1 PSVILKAWTSRGNT
15 SNKAVLQFDKSLQ
28 SIRSNYL
35 NSMFFFAALVQFLC
49 MSRPVG
55 SAKLK
60 LPDSTSNNQLAG
72 SKHDDFD
79 QIVKATPRFRR
90 SITGAVENTGCYSYL
105 NQKNGCAYANPT
117 NNCARKM
124 SSIAV
129 RLFAMSPQASN
140 SSDTNQSSASTE
152 KTLSK
157 RSENQTSWA
166 PAPMNT
172 TSLLATLNSSVASNS
187 SSTTSGSKSH
197 VYISSSFQHK
207 AQKNKVAHYLCMS
220 FCLAFLPPSLAKIC
234 GDYDGE
240 EQMGVCLWSGPSS
253 DSQYGNESGWV
264 SSDIKRNCHKEVI
277 LQRTG
282 SASPLI
288 VARVLEGCNFNT
300 ADLSIGC
307 SQIYVTKKVFMA
319 LNPNPSELEQGAL
332 QDPITWDFV
341 IVEDFPWDLEVRILA
356 CSYIALE
363 TPFASHQSF
372 LEGHHEHLTRFSSLA
387 GKMREAGQA
396 KVAVTCYSVTNFKNP
411 LANDCT
417 DNIILAMLRWPSELP
432 GGAPRTFNTLLKPC
446 GKDARSRR
454 GESSR
459 CVIFGDK
466 L

>member
-1 PSVILKAWTSRGNT
+1 PISV
-15 SNKAVLQFDKSLQ
+15 
-28 SIRSNYL
+28 
-35 NSMFFFAALVQFLC
+35 LVATRRF
-49 MSRPVG
+49 RETKV
-55 SAKLK
+55 A
-60 LPDSTSNNQLAG
+60 DSTSNNQLAG

-79 QIVKATPRFRR
+79 QILPQ
-90 SITGAVENTGCYSYL
+90 S
-105 NQKNGCAYANPT
+105 KNGCAYANPT

-172 TSLLATLNSSVASNS
+172 TSLLATLNSSVTSNS
-187 SSTTSGSKSH
+187 SSTTSGSKS
-197 VYISSSFQHK
+197 I
-207 AQKNKVAHYLCMS
+207 
-220 FCLAFLPPSLAKIC
+220 PPSEISESNIC

-277 LQRTG
+277 LQ
-282 SASPLI
+282 L
-288 VARVLEGCNFNT
+288 ARVLEGCNFNT

-341 IVEDFPWDLEVRILA
+341 IVEDFPCDLEVGILA
-356 CSYIALE
+356 RR
-363 TPFASHQSF
+363 SF
-372 LEGHHEHLTRFSSLA
+372 IGH
-387 GKMREAGQA
+387 
-396 KVAVTCYSVTNFKNP
+396 
-411 LANDCT
+411 
-417 DNIILAMLRWPSELP
+417 LP
-432 GGAPRTFNTLLKPC
+432 RAFNTLLKPC
-446 GKDARSRR
+446 GKDARSRP

-459 CVIFGDK
+459 YVIFGDK

>member
-1 PSVILKAWTSRGNT
+1 
-15 SNKAVLQFDKSLQ
+15 
-28 SIRSNYL
+28 
-35 NSMFFFAALVQFLC
+35 

-187 SSTTSGSKSH
+187 SSTTSGSKS
-197 VYISSSFQHK
+197 I
-207 AQKNKVAHYLCMS
+207 
-220 FCLAFLPPSLAKIC
+220 PPSELSESNIC

>member
-187 SSTTSGSKSH
+187 SSTTSGSKS
-197 VYISSSFQHK
+197 I
-207 AQKNKVAHYLCMS
+207 
-220 FCLAFLPPSLAKIC
+220 PPSELSESNIC

-264 SSDIKRNCHKEVI
+264 SSI

-332 QDPITWDFV
+332 QDPITWDLELFFDFSCIRSYQYFV
-341 IVEDFPWDLEVRILA
+341 AIPEETFSILQCDSGGFSLGFGSQNPCVSDTESFPGALYYLVG
-356 CSYIALE
+356 SYIALE

-372 LEGHHEHLTRFSSLA
+372 LEGHHEHLTRF
-387 GKMREAGQA
+387 
-396 KVAVTCYSVTNFKNP
+396 
-411 LANDCT
+411 
-417 DNIILAMLRWPSELP
+417 
-432 GGAPRTFNTLLKPC
+432 
-446 GKDARSRR
+446 
-454 GESSR
+454 
-459 CVIFGDK
+459 
-466 L
+466 